1 MTNPP
6 PPQSASLFASTEA
19 RSGAVLIGAAI
30 LAMVVANGPLAPDY
44 FALLASQAGPLSI
57 HHWINDALMAL
68 FFLGVG
74 LEVKREFLVGEL
86 SLPAARPLPVIAA
99 ACGMA
104 VPALVFLVLTRGD
117 AGVIHGW
124 AIPVATDIAFAL
136 GVLALVGRR
145 IPPSLKLFLTTVA
158 IVDDIGAVAVIAFAY
173 TPSLDWAMLAAAFA
187 ILMAMTWIASRK
199 IDAAWPYLLLAALLW
214 IAIYRSGIHATV
226 AGVLAA
232 LVIPLRS
239 GRNAG
244 RAPPLQRIEHVL
256 QPIVAYGIVP
266 LFGFANA
273 GVAFSHLGW
282 GALLAPLPIAIALA
296 LFIGKQAGIM
306 LGITVAVRL
315 GLATRPAG
323 ASSAQL
329 YGVALLCGIG
339 FTMSLFIGGL
349 AFADPMRV
357 EAVKAGVL
365 GGSLLSATAGF
376 VVLRFARPASR

>member
-86 SLPAARPLPVIAA
+86 SLPAARPMPVIAA
-99 ACGMA
+99 AAGMA
-104 VPALVFLVLTRGD
+104 VPALIFLTLTRGD
-117 AGVIHGW
+117 AALTRGW

-145 IPPSLKLFLTTVA
+145 IPPSLRLFLTTVV
-158 IVDDIGAVAVIAFAY
+158 IVDDVGAVAVIAFAY
-173 TPSLDWAMLAAAFA
+173 TPSLDWAMLAAALA
-187 ILMAMTWIASRK
+187 ILAVMIWIAARK
-199 IDAAWPYLLLAALLW
+199 VDMAWPYLLLSALLW

-232 LVIPLRS
+232 MAIPLRS
-239 GRNAG
+239 ERNAQ
-244 RAPPLQRIEHVL
+244 RTPPLQRIEHIL

-282 GALLAPLPIAIALA
+282 AALLGPLPIAIALA
-296 LFIGKQAGIM
+296 LFIGKQAGIL
-306 LGITVAVRL
+306 LGIGIAIRL
-315 GLATRPAG
+315 GLARRPAG
-323 ASSAQL
+323 ASAAQL

-365 GGSLLSATAGF
+365 GGSILSAIAGF
-376 VVLRFARPASR
+376 LVLRFARPARS